1 MGMAASQA
9 RLLCITA
16 RIHDVEYQAQS
27 IQNAKLQLATQQD
40 QAYQE
45 YNKALDATT
54 LTVNSINIKSGE
66 TSIISA
72 NFNNLCSKNRVT
84 AADGNNFALRDSHGR
99 LVVEDDIEE
108 GFYEFQLTGLNDP
121 YEFALFMLCKDGK
134 NNTQKNP
141 WDRITEQIKN
151 NNNFP
156 TFTTEEKDNFEDLI
170 HGYELENYK
179 NNPNDK
185 LTTLYKMLE
194 DFVGEGNNIYERGKV
209 DNNNLEDYD
218 RTLKNF
224 RHELY
229 KQNAESIYTQ
239 ITENDADEFNSN
251 LFNYYVSVYNQ
262 IQVCGGCVSIADF
275 DGPSESA
282 DASSD
287 TEWLQAMIRSGL
299 MSIEIINT
307 DSKSGEVTFTT
318 TSPSSDSSLTYSPTS
333 SIDKRALAK
342 AEAEYEHKLK
352 QIDKK
357 DQQFDLSLSK
367 LETERSALKAQ
378 YDSTKKVIEDN
389 IDRTFKIFS

>member
-121 YEFALFMLCKDGK
+121 YEFALFMLCKDEK

-151 NNNFP
+151 NKNVP
-156 TFTTEEKDNFEDLI
+156 TFTTEEKDNFEFAGADRVVFDLI
-170 HGYELENYK
+170 
-179 NNPNDK
+179 
-185 LTTLYKMLE
+185 
-194 DFVGEGNNIYERGKV
+194 
-209 DNNNLEDYD
+209 
-218 RTLKNF
+218 
-224 RHELY
+224 
-229 KQNAESIYTQ
+229 
-239 ITENDADEFNSN
+239 
-251 LFNYYVSVYNQ
+251 
-262 IQVCGGCVSIADF
+262 
-275 DGPSESA
+275 
-282 DASSD
+282 
-287 TEWLQAMIRSGL
+287 
-299 MSIEIINT
+299 
-307 DSKSGEVTFTT
+307 
-318 TSPSSDSSLTYSPTS
+318 
-333 SIDKRALAK
+333 
-342 AEAEYEHKLK
+342 
-352 QIDKK
+352 
-357 DQQFDLSLSK
+357 
-367 LETERSALKAQ
+367 
-378 YDSTKKVIEDN
+378 
-389 IDRTFKIFS
+389 

>member
-151 NNNFP
+151 NKNFP

>member
-121 YEFALFMLCKDGK
+121 YEFALFMLCKDEK

-251 LFNYYVSVYNQ
+251 LFNYYVSIYNQ